1 MTSAKSLGFE
11 APVIASKPAG
21 VAGLARF
28 WNLPLAEL
36 TATLETTP
44 TGLTEAE
51 AARHLARYGPNAA
64 NVASRFGPLVEFGR
78 LLLNPLVLI
87 LLIASGVSAIVGDT
101 VGSVIIIAIVL
112 VSLVLDF
119 YQTYRSQAAAQR
131 LARMIATT
139 ASVYRDGKLR
149 EIPFRELVPGDVIAL
164 SSGDLVPADCRLLQ
178 SRFLSVNQAALTGES
193 LPTSKEASD
202 LASPADSPAEA
213 SNAVFLGSSVESGTA
228 SALVVNTG
236 ANTELGHISTFLRTK
251 PPATEFERGMHSF
264 AALIART
271 VAILVLVVFLANAV
285 AGRNPLESFLFAIAL
300 AVGLTPELMPM
311 IVTVTLAQGALR
323 MASKRV
329 VVRHLPAIQN
339 LGAIDILCSD
349 KTGTLTQGK
358 VEVASIVNPL
368 SSDASRARELAQV
381 NSALESGLRN
391 ALDDAIRRQAPVEA
405 LAGYEKIDELPF
417 DFIRRRESVIA
428 KDPHGQLLLIT
439 KGSPESVIA
448 LCIAVEVDGRVRF
461 CSDDDRAKINAAFHG
476 LSEGGYR
483 SLGVAYRTLAP
494 DEQCATESERDL
506 IFVGLVGF
514 EDPPLEDAAK
524 TIEALRQQGV
534 RLIVLTGD
542 DPIIAHHV
550 CQTVGLGVGRTVT
563 GPEVDLLTDPALGA
577 VAEEVSLFAR
587 LTPAQKNRIIGA
599 LKARGHV
606 VGYMGDGINDAPS
619 LHSADV
625 GISVSGAVDVAREAA
640 EVILLESSLAVLLDG
655 IVEGRKSFGNIQKY
669 IMMGTSSNFGN
680 MFSMAG
686 ATIVL
691 PFLPLLP
698 VQILLNNLLYDLSQ
712 IMLPSDEVDPEL
724 TAKGKRWNMGLVR
737 DFMLV
742 FGPISSLFDFL
753 TFGFL
758 WFAFNAQRELFRTGW
773 FVESLATQVLVIY
786 VIRTMRP
793 PWRSRPSRGLVI
805 GTVSALIVGI
815 VLPMTSAKEYLG
827 FATLPAVFYL
837 YLIGATIAYLWIV
850 ENAKRWFF
858 RHHTL

>member
-1 MTSAKSLGFE
+1 
-11 APVIASKPAG
+11 VIATKPA
-21 VAGLARF
+21 VVTGLSRF
-28 WNLPLAEL
+28 WNLPLASL
-36 TATLETTP
+36 TSTLETTP

-64 NVASRFGPLVEFGR
+64 DPGSRFGPLVEFGR
-78 LLLNPLVLI
+78 LVLNPLVLI
-87 LLIASGVSAIVGDT
+87 LLVASGVSAIVGDT
-101 VGSVIIIAIVL
+101 VGSLIIVVIVL
-112 VSLVLDF
+112 VSLSLDF
-119 YQTYRSQAAAQR
+119 FQSYRSQAAAQR
-131 LARMIATT
+131 LAQLIATT
-139 ASVYRDGKLR
+139 ASVYRDGKTR
-149 EIPFRELVPGDVIAL
+149 EITFRELVPGDVIAL
-164 SSGDLVPADCRLLQ
+164 SSGDLVPADCRLIQ

-193 LPTSKEASD
+193 LPSSKEAED
-202 LASPADSPAEA
+202 LAAPVDEPAPATN
-213 SNAVFLGSSVESGTA
+213 SVFLGSSVESGTA
-228 SALVVNTG
+228 TALVVNTG
-236 ANTELGHISTFLRTK
+236 ANTELGHISSFLRTK

-264 AALIART
+264 ARLIART
-271 VAILVLVVFLANAV
+271 VTILVLVVFLANAV

-300 AVGLTPELMPM
+300 AVGLTPEFMPM

-323 MASKRV
+323 MAKKRV

-368 SSDASRARELAQV
+368 SSDANRATELAQV
-381 NSALESGLRN
+381 NAVLETGLQN
-391 ALDDAIRRQAPVEA
+391 ALDDAIRHLPPVDA
-405 LAGYEKIDELPF
+405 LAGYEKVDELPF
-417 DFIRRRESVIA
+417 DFVRRRESVIA
-428 KDPHGQLLLIT
+428 KDPHGQVLLIT

-448 LCIAVEVDGRVRF
+448 LCKQVEVDGQVRL
-461 CSDDDRAKINAAFHG
+461 CSDDDRAKINAGFQG
-476 LSEGGYR
+476 LSEGGFR
-483 SLGVAYRTLAP
+483 SLAVAYRPLAP
-494 DEQCATESERDL
+494 AEKCTTESEKDL
-506 IFVGLVGF
+506 IFVGLVSF
-514 EDPPLEDAAK
+514 EDPPLADVLK
-524 TIEALRQQGV
+524 TIEALRQQSV
-534 RLIVLTGD
+534 RLVVLTGD
-542 DPIIAHHV
+542 DPVIARHV
-550 CQTVGLGVGRTVT
+550 CTAVGLPLGRTMT
-563 GPEVDLLTDPALGA
+563 GPEVDQLTDPALGA

-599 LKARGHV
+599 LKTRGHV

-686 ATIVL
+686 ATIIL

-712 IMLPSDEVDPEL
+712 LMLPSDEVDPEI
-724 TAKGKRWNMGLVR
+724 TRTGKRWDMGLVR

-742 FGPISSLFDFL
+742 FGPISSVFDFL
-753 TFGFL
+753 TFGVL
-758 WFAFNAQRELFRTGW
+758 WFGFGADATLFRTGW
-773 FVESLATQVLVIY
+773 FVESLGTQTLVIY

-805 GTVSALIVGI
+805 GTLSALIVGI
-815 VLPMTSAKEYLG
+815 VLPMTPLKEYLG

-837 YLIGATIAYLWIV
+837 YLVAATIVYLGIV
-850 ENAKRWFF
+850 EYAKRFFF
-858 RHHTL
+858 RRHTL